1 MSPLFIALL
10 VYLAVAFPSA
20 LFLGAVLG
28 LGSASDQAWDG
39 REAPDELESLLAAQP
54 VEA

>member
-10 VYLAVAFPSA
+10 VYLTVAFPTA

-28 LGSASDQAWDG
+28 LGSASDRDWDG
-39 REAPDELESLLAAQP
+39 IEAPDELESFLAAQP